1 MDISIFVIISNDKV
15 AMLEYKSLQASV
27 IMSLE

>member
-15 AMLEYKSLQASV
+15 AMLEYKSFQASV
-27 IMSLE
+27 IVSLE